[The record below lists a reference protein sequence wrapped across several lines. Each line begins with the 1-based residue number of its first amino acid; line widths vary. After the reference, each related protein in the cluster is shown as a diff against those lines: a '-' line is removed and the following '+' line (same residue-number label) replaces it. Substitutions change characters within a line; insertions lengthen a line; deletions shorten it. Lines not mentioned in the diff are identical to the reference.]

1 MVRGDI
7 YYVFRDETHGS
18 VGAEIVSGRP
28 AIVVSNEHLN
38 STSSVVE
45 VVYLTT
51 QEKPDM
57 PTHVTIN
64 SSHRTSTAIC
74 EQIQSVSRSRIGNY
88 IGRCSDEELAKLN
101 VALCASLEL
110 DGKQTATSS
119 DVQES
124 DRGAQESE
132 NPSAALEIAKLKAER
147 DVYRQMYEDLV
158 SRMCSTPKSHAVLG
172 R

>member
-1 MVRGDI
+1 
-7 YYVFRDETHGS
+7 
-18 VGAEIVSGRP
+18 
-28 AIVVSNEHLN
+28 
-38 STSSVVE
+38 
-45 VVYLTT
+45 
-51 QEKPDM
+51 M

-101 VALCASLEL
+101 AALCASLEL
-110 DGKQTATSS
+110 DGKQATTSS

-124 DRGAQESE
+124 GRGYQESE
-132 NPSAALEIAKLKAER
+132 NPSVALEIAKLKAER

-158 SRMCSTPKSHAVLG
+158 SRMCSTSKSHAVLG

>member
-7 YYVFRDETHGS
+7 YYVFRDEAHGS
-18 VGAEIVSGRP
+18 IGAEIVSGRP

-38 STSSVVE
+38 SSSSVVE

-64 SSHRTSTAIC
+64 SSHRLSTAIC

-88 IGRCSDEELAKLN
+88 IGRCSDDELAKLN

-110 DGKQTATSS
+110 DGKQISVAEG
-119 DVQES
+119 V
-124 DRGAQESE
+124 RESE
-132 NPSAALEIAKLKAER
+132 TEVPDVENPTAAIEITKLKAER

-158 SRMCSTPKSHAVLG
+158 SRMCSTSKSHAVLG

>member
-7 YYVFRDETHGS
+7 YYVFRDETRGS

-74 EQIQSVSRSRIGNY
+74 EQIHSVSRSRIGNY
-88 IGRCSDEELAKLN
+88 IGHCSEEELAKLN
-101 VALCASLEL
+101 VALCTSLEL
-110 DGKQTATSS
+110 DGKPAATSN

-124 DRGAQESE
+124 GRGVQETE

-158 SRMCSTPKSHAVLG
+158 SRMCSTSKSHAVLG

>member
-7 YYVFRDETHGS
+7 YYVFRDETRGS

-64 SSHRTSTAIC
+64 SSHRASTAIC
-74 EQIQSVSRSRIGNY
+74 EQIHSVSRSRIGNY
-88 IGRCSDEELAKLN
+88 IGHCSDDELAKLN

-110 DGKQTATSS
+110 DGKQATTPN

-124 DRGAQESE
+124 DRGVQESE

-158 SRMCSTPKSHAVLG
+158 SRMCNTSKSHAVLG

>member
-7 YYVFRDETHGS
+7 YYVFRDETRGS

-64 SSHRTSTAIC
+64 SSHRASTAIC
-74 EQIQSVSRSRIGNY
+74 EQIHSVSRSRIGNY
-88 IGRCSDEELAKLN
+88 IGHCSDEELAELN

-110 DGKQTATSS
+110 DGKQAATSS
-119 DVQES
+119 DAQES
-124 DRGAQESE
+124 DRGVQESE

-158 SRMCSTPKSHAVLG
+158 SRMCSTSKSHAVLG